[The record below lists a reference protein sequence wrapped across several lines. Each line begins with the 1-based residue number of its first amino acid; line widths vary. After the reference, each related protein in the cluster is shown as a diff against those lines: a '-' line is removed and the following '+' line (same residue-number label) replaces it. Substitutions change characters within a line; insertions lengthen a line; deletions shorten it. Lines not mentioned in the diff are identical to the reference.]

1 VAASEVP
8 AGLQLTSL
16 DGQSRPVDE
25 WLITFQLLG
34 VVLDPYTYESA
45 WLLDTAGRI
54 LEGFRGAS
62 VRTAI
67 IVTCDADAAK
77 EFLGAYTDQ
86 VLVLVDP
93 DRAFVRAFELD
104 ELPAFVHLR
113 QNRRIG
119 GVAQGWDPAA
129 WKEIAGVVAA
139 ERHWSRPMIPAAGDP
154 APYRGSAA
162 LEATGA

>member
-16 DGQSRPVDE
+16 DGQSRPVEE

-77 EFLGAYTDQ
+77 EFLGPYTDQ

-93 DRAFVRAFELD
+93 DRAFVRACELD

>member
-1 VAASEVP
+1 MAASEVP

>member
-1 VAASEVP
+1 MAASEVP

-16 DGQSRPVDE
+16 DGQTRPVEE

-54 LEGFRGAS
+54 LAGFRGAS

-67 IVTCDADAAK
+67 VVTCGAEEAK
-77 EFLGAYTDQ
+77 QFLGPYVDQ

-93 DRAFVRAFELD
+93 DRAFVQACGLE
-104 ELPAFVHLR
+104 ELPAFVHVR

-139 ERHWSRPMIPAAGDP
+139 ERHWSRPLIPAAGDP

-162 LEATGA
+162 LTSTGA